1 MFSSKGLLVLSLLS
15 VGLLGG
21 TLPAAAYAASSDA
34 DVASKLKADYVVS
47 HVGTSGLKYD
57 YNRILQPGSVL
68 AVRIDGIYADLAST
82 PQAIVGTVITNNVA
96 QQQRG
101 LLSALS
107 STNQG
112 RMLRV
117 GEQVY
122 LTKMDVKPDSVR
134 FELLTAGTALPR
146 YRAEVRF
153 AIPDLNNKQ
162 PAEVEQIIS
171 AALSSKPVSGTGND
185 DQRSHPPQD
194 ASPHRSTSR
203 PGVAA
208 ISPEQEQ
215 RIATQLSHAPAGVSK
230 QVADATETLKSF
242 IGLNSCI
249 FDYSGKSQLQAYLG
263 PHGDLNAVNPPYVAL
278 HYHDKESCLDV
289 IRIQGW
295 SALSL
300 NAVQFQVVYTAADS
314 GESVARTDTMQKE
327 PDGTWLMNN

>member
-1 MFSSKGLLVLSLLS
+1 MSSSKGLLVLSLLS
-15 VGLLGG
+15 LGLLGG
-21 TLPAAAYAASSDA
+21 TLPDPAYAASSDA

-122 LTKMDVKPDSVR
+122 LTKMDVKQDSVR

-153 AIPDLNNKQ
+153 AIPDLNDKQ

-185 DQRSHPPQD
+185 DQRSHPPSGRF
-194 ASPHRSTSR
+194 SPS
-203 PGVAA
+203 
-208 ISPEQEQ
+208 
-215 RIATQLSHAPAGVSK
+215 
-230 QVADATETLKSF
+230 
-242 IGLNSCI
+242 
-249 FDYSGKSQLQAYLG
+249 
-263 PHGDLNAVNPPYVAL
+263 
-278 HYHDKESCLDV
+278 LDV
-289 IRIQGW
+289 ASWCGGH
-295 SALSL
+295 L
-300 NAVQFQVVYTAADS
+300 T
-314 GESVARTDTMQKE
+314 
-327 PDGTWLMNN
+327 